1 VSRAVAYG
9 TPVVCLEEGALSE
22 TDGGALV
29 VAGGTDE
36 IADATARLVTDR
48 EALTRLRRE
57 VETLRSANA
66 PHLVAENFVAVWS
79 K

>member
-1 VSRAVAYG
+1 M
-9 TPVVCLEEGALSE
+9 
-22 TDGGALV
+22 

-36 IADATARLVTDR
+36 IADATAHLVTDR
-48 EALTRLRRE
+48 DALVRLRRE

-66 PHLVAENFVAVWS
+66 PTLVAENFVAVWS